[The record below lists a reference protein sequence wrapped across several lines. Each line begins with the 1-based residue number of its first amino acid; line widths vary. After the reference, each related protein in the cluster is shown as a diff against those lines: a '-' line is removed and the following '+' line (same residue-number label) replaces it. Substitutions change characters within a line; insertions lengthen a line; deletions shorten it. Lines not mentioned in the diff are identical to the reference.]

1 MFDVWKNVLAEIE
14 QQISPAN
21 YSTWFAETSLLSTED
36 GEIKIGVKNSFH
48 IKQLKTRYL
57 DMITT
62 ALKNNNVP
70 IKNISFEIKSLSKP
84 KTRSREV
91 FISNEVLKNRLKKIQ
106 KTNKESSAVQ
116 QTGLNNKYTLAN
128 FVVGSNNDLAVS
140 AAKSIIDAPGTRFNP
155 FFLYGGPGLG
165 KTHLVQAIG
174 NELIARNPDFKI
186 LYTPIADFYSDFI
199 DAVRNGKGKEFN
211 RKFRKLDCLI
221 IDDFQFIMNK
231 EQSQEEFF
239 NIFNDLYQL
248 NKQIIVTSDRLPSQI
263 KTVDERLSTRLTWAG
278 AFDIQLPKFEDKC
291 AILRA
296 KAELQGAEIEPEA
309 IEYIAENVNTNIRD
323 LEGELST
330 ILLMSEVRGLTPLEL
345 INNGS
350 VSVNKTSKLRP
361 VSAKQIVDKTAKYY
375 NLSTKEM
382 CGKSRIANIK
392 NARQVTMFLLSK
404 ELNLSTNK
412 IAAEVG
418 VKDHTTVMH
427 GIKKIEKD
435 LKLNFILRDQIEE
448 IKEKIYG

>member
-140 AAKSIIDAPGTRFNP
+140 AAKSMM
-155 FFLYGGPGLG
+155 L
-165 KTHLVQAIG
+165 
-174 NELIARNPDFKI
+174 
-186 LYTPIADFYSDFI
+186 
-199 DAVRNGKGKEFN
+199 
-211 RKFRKLDCLI
+211 
-221 IDDFQFIMNK
+221 
-231 EQSQEEFF
+231 
-239 NIFNDLYQL
+239 
-248 NKQIIVTSDRLPSQI
+248 
-263 KTVDERLSTRLTWAG
+263 
-278 AFDIQLPKFEDKC
+278 
-291 AILRA
+291 
-296 KAELQGAEIEPEA
+296 
-309 IEYIAENVNTNIRD
+309 
-323 LEGELST
+323 
-330 ILLMSEVRGLTPLEL
+330 LEL
-345 INNGS
+345 VLIPS
-350 VSVNKTSKLRP
+350 SFMADRV
-361 VSAKQIVDKTAKYY
+361 
-375 NLSTKEM
+375 
-382 CGKSRIANIK
+382 
-392 NARQVTMFLLSK
+392 
-404 ELNLSTNK
+404 
-412 IAAEVG
+412 
-418 VKDHTTVMH
+418 
-427 GIKKIEKD
+427 
-435 LKLNFILRDQIEE
+435 
-448 IKEKIYG
+448 